1 MLAELDTQLA
11 EFTGAIITPDS
22 AEYPASARTPMASAA
37 PLLVLR
43 PADSADVARA
53 VRFAAAS
60 GLPLAVRGGGHS
72 AAGFSTVDG
81 GVVIDLRDLDVVEV
95 LPDRRVRVGGGALWR
110 QVVEALAPHG
120 LAISSGDT
128 ADVGVGGLTLS
139 GGIGWMVRRD
149 GLTLDHLRA
158 VELVTASGDVLVA
171 DAEQHAELFWALR
184 GGGGAYGVVTAFEF
198 EAQPTA
204 TVAFAALTFPSDQA
218 ERIITGWV
226 AHMRQAPHAIGSTVV
241 LANPL
246 AGGQNA
252 PVAVTLVRSDGES
265 LDESVAA
272 LTAIAAPLSTDV
284 RRRTYAEILHPGA
297 ELPLGLRAVV
307 RNGFVTR
314 DAADAAA
321 HAVARVAKEAQPS
334 SVVLHSLGGAFA
346 QVPVDATAFAHRRAE
361 LMITTFAVGPDTA
374 ADGIRARMDEVW
386 RELEPHIAGAY
397 ANSLDGSSADAVASI
412 YPASTRERL
421 AQVKAAYDPA
431 DLFSRNFGARP
442 ANPVADTRQGEVD

>member
-1 MLAELDTQLA
+1 MLAEIDTQLA

-22 AEYPASARTPMASAA
+22 AEYSAAARTPMASAA
-37 PLLVLR
+37 PVLVLR
-43 PADSADVARA
+43 PADTADVARA

-60 GLPLAVRGGGHS
+60 DLPLAVRGGGHS

-81 GVVIDLRDLDVVEV
+81 GIVIDLRSLDAVEV

-120 LAISSGDT
+120 LVISSGDT

-158 VELVTASGDVLVA
+158 VELVTASGDVLVV
-171 DAEQHAELFWALR
+171 DAEHHAELFWALR

-198 EAQPTA
+198 EAQA
-204 TVAFAALTFPSDQA
+204 TRTVEFAALTFSSDQA
-218 ERIITGWV
+218 ERIVTGWA
-226 AHMRQAPHAIGSTVV
+226 AHMRHAPHAIGSTVV

-246 AGGQNA
+246 AGGKEA
-252 PVAVTLVRSDGES
+252 PIVVTMVRSDEGD
-265 LDESVAA
+265 LVESVDA
-272 LTAIAAPLSTDV
+272 LRAIAAPLSVDA

-307 RNGFVTR
+307 RNGFVAP

-321 HAVARVAKEAQPS
+321 LAVARIAGESQPS
-334 SVVLHSLGGAFA
+334 AIVLHSLGGAFA
-346 QVPVDATAFAHRRAE
+346 EVPADATAFAHRYAE
-361 LMITTFAVGPDTA
+361 LMVTTFAVGPDA
-374 ADGIRARMDEVW
+374 AVGGIHARMTEVW
-386 RELEPHIAGAY
+386 RDLEPHVAGAY

-412 YPASTRERL
+412 YPEGTRERL
-421 AQVKAAYDPA
+421 AAVKAAYDSA

-442 ANPVADTRQGEVD
+442 ASTGAERGQD